1 MVCKINNSLTCL
13 LAFFLAF
20 STTASCYTANISNSS
35 IVYGAEAVKGY
46 GNGMYTIS
54 LTDKGPLN
62 HTAGARV
69 EFDAM
74 KAGKYCLDLKVEAV
88 NGTIFAMYLTSGEPA
103 NYTERL
109 KGQWDELDFEFLGRN
124 PDKVWVRSGTRG
136 FFSQHADD
144 ASMFLFTQHSAHSPP
159 IVAGECIP

>member
-1 MVCKINNSLTCL
+1 
-13 LAFFLAF
+13 
-20 STTASCYTANISNSS
+20 
-35 IVYGAEAVKGY
+35 
-46 GNGMYTIS
+46 MYTIS

-144 ASMFLFTQHSAHSPP
+144 ASMFLFHAALRSLSTH
-159 IVAGECIP
+159 CCR